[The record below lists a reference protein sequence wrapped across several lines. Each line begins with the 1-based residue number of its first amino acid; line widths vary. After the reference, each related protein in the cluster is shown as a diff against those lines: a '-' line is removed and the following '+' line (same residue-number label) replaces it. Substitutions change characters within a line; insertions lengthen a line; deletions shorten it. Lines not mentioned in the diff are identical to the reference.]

1 VLPLLEALAACP
13 ACHHPQPQPLHVV
26 RNLRPIVQI
35 PFLAVLGCPVC
46 GLVYSSPRPS
56 EADLERFYTADAE
69 GGWSKGRGLDAP
81 ETSEKVQ
88 RQLEAKRV
96 RTRTLLDAAEPWM
109 QLATRAGGQAFDFG
123 CGAGAFLDILR
134 ERGLETTG
142 LEPAGFRAEA
152 AKRHRIVD
160 TIPTDC
166 SFDVIV
172 IHHVLEHLVRPAGT
186 LEALATAARPGAV
199 LFCSVPDL
207 EGLPHHQ
214 DFHYVLNSVHINAFT
229 ASSLRHLLQRTGW
242 RTVHAASGGMIPEPT
257 RLMAVARRDDAMG
270 QDGPDAQAIGVAQE
284 ALRRYGR
291 LLGPD
296 GRLRAS

>member
-1 VLPLLEALAACP
+1 
-13 ACHHPQPQPLHVV
+13 
-26 RNLRPIVQI
+26 
-35 PFLAVLGCPVC
+35 VLGCPAC

-56 EADLERFYTADAE
+56 EGDLERFYTADAE

-81 ETSEKVQ
+81 ETNEKVQ
-88 RQLEAKRV
+88 RQLEAKRI
-96 RTRTLLDAAEPWM
+96 RTRSLLDAAEPWM
-109 QLATRAGGQAFDFG
+109 QLAARAGGQAFDFG

-152 AKRHRIVD
+152 AKRHRIID
-160 TIPTDC
+160 AIPARA

-172 IHHVLEHLVRPAGT
+172 IHHVLEHVVQPADT
-186 LEALATAARPGAV
+186 LRALASAARPGAV

-207 EGLPHHQ
+207 EGLPRHQ

-229 ASSLRHLLQRTGW
+229 ANSLRHLLQRTGW
-242 RTVHAASGGMIPEPT
+242 RMVHAASGGLIPEPT
-257 RLMAVARRDDAMG
+257 RLMAVAQRDDAMD
-270 QDGPDAQAIGVAQE
+270 QDGPDAQAIGVAQDS
-284 ALRRYGR
+284 LRQYGR